1 MASPIHH
8 KEQLIIDWIKKITI
22 ERESK
27 YLGYRL
33 KFGKYRNMTL
43 HDMFQSRDGV
53 KYLYKS
59 TTEKIS
65 LNS

>member
-27 YLGYRL
+27 YMGYRL
-33 KFGKYRNMTL
+33 KFGKFKM
-43 HDMFQSRDGV
+43 V
-53 KYLYKS
+53 
-59 TTEKIS
+59 S
-65 LNS
+65 LG